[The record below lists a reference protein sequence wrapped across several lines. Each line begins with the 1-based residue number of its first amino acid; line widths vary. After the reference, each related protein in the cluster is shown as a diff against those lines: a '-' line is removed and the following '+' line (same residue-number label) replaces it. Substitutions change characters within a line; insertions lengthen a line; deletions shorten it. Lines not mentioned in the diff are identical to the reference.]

1 MVLGRLCTGELWQA
15 EIVPV
20 LLFGMTVAIAFWRE
34 LALVLTAAMALT
46 LCLALGMGLAEFV
59 LMVATGSAAVLLLNR
74 VRSRTKMIYVGL
86 GAGLVAILTT
96 IGVGSLIGE
105 PLGSWSSTDLLA
117 VDRWTRWRL
126 AVRRPSPGRRRVARI
141 LCRPGGLDHDRPAA
155 VHRTV
160 V

>member
-1 MVLGRLCTGELWQA
+1 MGLGRLCTGELWQA

-46 LCLALGMGLAEFV
+46 LCLSLGMGLAEFV

-74 VRSRTKMIYVGL
+74 VRSRTKLIYVGL

-96 IGVGSLIGE
+96 IGIGSLIGE
-105 PLGSWSSTDLLA
+105 PLGSWSSTDAAGRGPLG
-117 VDRWTRWRL
+117 RCRL
-126 AVRRPSPGRRRVARI
+126 AVRGPSAGRCRVARI
-141 LCRPGGLDHDRPAA
+141 LCRTGGLDHDRLAA
-155 VHRTV
+155 VHRTAV
-160 V
+160 